1 MARSRLHAS
10 ITCSLAPLW
19 VLVVKKGIV
28 ALFVVVIVAVFV
40 SPRLIGHLAEQS
52 VNDSL
57 EWADSQNGDF
67 IITATEFERSW
78 FTSVG
83 QHRVELLM
91 GGLPTLVVNTR
102 LDHGLIPVSS
112 MSRENGSLIPGLGSA
127 VSTLGQELGD
137 GSVEPLPITIYT
149 RVGLTGALKSR
160 VILEAGGI
168 DTAGERIDWGS
179 SDFLMSSRP
188 VEQSF
193 GVTGTLSSL
202 AVKSESETVI
212 VGEIEVDLAL
222 AATPYGYMVG
232 AVNLAL
238 GSIAVIGAE
247 QTMSAGPIRIDSD
260 SSLDGDRVSG
270 DLALSVADTPMILG
284 GTGSVQ
290 LVARLENAD
299 AAAIGEILRSAE
311 AMQSSPNYATGVAQ
325 LEDDVL
331 TLLAGGVQLHFDQ
344 FDILS
349 PFGQFSSRASA
360 TMEASDNDGYTW
372 ATAATL
378 LAGSADLS
386 FPKALVDMATQA
398 NPDLH
403 GVIGLGYV
411 RKRGEFYVA
420 EAFFEDSTLTIN
432 GAPTPFPLT
441 GF

>member
-1 MARSRLHAS
+1 M
-10 ITCSLAPLW
+10 
-19 VLVVKKGIV
+19 KKGIV
-28 ALFVVVIVAVFV
+28 ALFVVVVIAVLV
-40 SPRLIGHLAEQS
+40 SPRVIGQLAEQS

-67 IITATEFERSW
+67 IVTATEFERSW
-78 FTSVG
+78 FASVG

-112 MSRENGSLIPGLGSA
+112 LSRENGSLIPGLGSA

-137 GSVEPLPITIYT
+137 GSIEPLPITIYT
-149 RVGLTGALKSR
+149 RIGLTGALKSR
-160 VILEAGGI
+160 VIIEAGGI
-168 DTAGERIDWGS
+168 DTADERIDWGS
-179 SDFLMSSRP
+179 SAFLMSSRP

-193 GVTGTLSSL
+193 GVKGTLSSL
-202 AVKSESETVI
+202 AVKSETETAI

-232 AVNLAL
+232 AVHLAL
-238 GSIAVIGAE
+238 DSIAVIGAE

-299 AAAIGEILRSAE
+299 AAAIGAILRNAE
-311 AMQSSPNYATGVAQ
+311 AMQSATNYESGAAQ

-331 TLLAGGVQLHFDQ
+331 TLLAEGVELHFDQ
-344 FDILS
+344 LDILS

-360 TMEASDNDGYTW
+360 TMEASDKDGYTW

-411 RKRGEFYVA
+411 RKRGEFYVT
-420 EAFFEDSTLTIN
+420 EASFEDSTLTIN
-432 GAPTPFPLT
+432 GAPTPFPLA

>member
-1 MARSRLHAS
+1 M
-10 ITCSLAPLW
+10 
-19 VLVVKKGIV
+19 KKGIV
-28 ALFVVVIVAVFV
+28 ALFVVVVIAVLV
-40 SPRLIGHLAEQS
+40 SPRVIGQLAEQS

-67 IITATEFERSW
+67 IVTATEFERSW
-78 FTSVG
+78 FASVG

-112 MSRENGSLIPGLGSA
+112 LSRENGSLIPGLGSA

-137 GSVEPLPITIYT
+137 GSIEPLPITIYT
-149 RVGLTGALKSR
+149 RIGLTGALKSR
-160 VILEAGGI
+160 VIIEAGGI
-168 DTAGERIDWGS
+168 DTADERIDWGS
-179 SDFLMSSRP
+179 SEFLMSSRP

-193 GVTGTLSSL
+193 GVKGTLSSL
-202 AVKSESETVI
+202 AVKSETETAI

-232 AVNLAL
+232 AVHLAL
-238 GSIAVIGAE
+238 DSIAVIGAE

-299 AAAIGEILRSAE
+299 AAAIGAILRNAE
-311 AMQSSPNYATGVAQ
+311 AMQSATNYESGAAQ

-331 TLLAGGVQLHFDQ
+331 TLLAEGVELHFDQ
-344 FDILS
+344 LDILS

-360 TMEASDNDGYTW
+360 TMEASDKDGYTW

-411 RKRGEFYVA
+411 RKRGEFYVT
-420 EAFFEDSTLTIN
+420 EASFEDSTLTIN
-432 GAPTPFPLT
+432 GAPTPFPLA